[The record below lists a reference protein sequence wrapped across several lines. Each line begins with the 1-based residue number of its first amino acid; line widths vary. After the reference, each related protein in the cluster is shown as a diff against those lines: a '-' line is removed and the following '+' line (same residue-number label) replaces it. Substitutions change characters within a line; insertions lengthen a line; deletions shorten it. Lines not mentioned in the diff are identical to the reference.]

1 MTVLVMLFILK
12 NLSLLAKHYVLTEFV
27 PKVHSLIND
36 VMNFKFGLNLE
47 GTVIRWLDHKY
58 LRQENIEEVIY

>member
-1 MTVLVMLFILK
+1 MPVLVMFFVLQ

-27 PKVHSLIND
+27 LKMHSLIND
-36 VMNFKFGLNLE
+36 VMNLKFGLNLE

-58 LRQENIEEVIY
+58 LRQENIEGVIY